1 MQHFWADSEYLGK
14 INTKKNF
21 KFFFQ
26 CLALPKDPQSFSSQN
41 LRRPF
46 LVPSRR
52 LCGQVLFLPFGIK
65 TGSRATATKAALQLA
80 EHSIL
85 YYVIC
90 QKHQRKNGG
99 KVDEI

>member
-1 MQHFWADSEYLGK
+1 MTR
-14 INTKKNF
+14 NTELKTQLESVWNHSGPSK
-21 KFFFQ
+21 
-26 CLALPKDPQSFSSQN
+26 
-41 LRRPF
+41 
-46 LVPSRR
+46 VP
-52 LCGQVLFLPFGIK
+52 LFHKPVTGQVLFLPFGVK
-65 TGSRATATKAALQLA
+65 TDSRVTATKAALQLA

>member
-1 MQHFWADSEYLGK
+1 ME
-14 INTKKNF
+14 
-21 KFFFQ
+21 
-26 CLALPKDPQSFSSQN
+26 SFRSFRGP
-41 LRRPF
+41 LFHKP
-46 LVPSRR
+46 VT
-52 LCGQVLFLPFGIK
+52 GQVLFLPYGIK

-99 KVDEI
+99 KVDEIWQPVF

>member
-1 MQHFWADSEYLGK
+1 MQHFRADSEYLGK
-14 INTKKNF
+14 INTKKKF

-52 LCGQVLFLPFGIK
+52 LD
-65 TGSRATATKAALQLA
+65 
-80 EHSIL
+80 
-85 YYVIC
+85 
-90 QKHQRKNGG
+90 QKVQINYEK
-99 KVDEI
+99 KVFDF